1 MVANLIKNYFLFQTT
16 PFIFPSIFRG
26 QSLDFR
32 DKIKLKIEYVDEIGR
47 AKTEKEAFR
56 DLSHRF
62 HGKGSG
68 KMKQEKRAKRL
79 QEVIFDFNLII
90 KKLKLYF

>member
-1 MVANLIKNYFLFQTT
+1 M
-16 PFIFPSIFRG
+16 
-26 QSLDFR
+26 
-32 DKIKLKIEYVDEIGR
+32 DEIGR

-79 QEVIFDFNLII
+79 QEVIFDINLII

>member
-1 MVANLIKNYFLFQTT
+1 M
-16 PFIFPSIFRG
+16 
-26 QSLDFR
+26 
-32 DKIKLKIEYVDEIGR
+32 DEIGR

-79 QEVIFDFNLII
+79 QEVIFDINLII
-90 KKLKLYF
+90 KELKLYFGLIYTILASNHMINIRMINMIQDQLYDRR

>member
-1 MVANLIKNYFLFQTT
+1 M
-16 PFIFPSIFRG
+16 
-26 QSLDFR
+26 
-32 DKIKLKIEYVDEIGR
+32 DEIGR

-79 QEVIFDFNLII
+79 QEVIFDINLII
-90 KKLKLYF
+90 NELKFYFELLYTILASNHMINIRMINMIQDQLYHRR

>member
-1 MVANLIKNYFLFQTT
+1 M
-16 PFIFPSIFRG
+16 
-26 QSLDFR
+26 
-32 DKIKLKIEYVDEIGR
+32 DEIGR

-79 QEVIFDFNLII
+79 QEVIFDINLII
-90 KKLKLYF
+90 KELKLYFELIYTILASNHMINIRMIKMIKDLFNIEIF